1 MSREGYGEV
10 IPYAIRGAYPGEHK
24 SAAPAAGKHEG
35 EKTMKI
41 GFFGVGH
48 MGGPMAINLVKA
60 GHEVVVFDLVPELL
74 NGVVEAG
81 AKGANS
87 PEEAVREAE
96 VVISMLPSAAAVRGL
111 YVGEAGVLP
120 HIDKNALIIDC
131 STIDADTARD
141 VAGIA
146 KQQGRV
152 MIDAPVSGGVGGAKA
167 GTLTF
172 ICGGSEAAIERARP
186 VLDCMGGQVFR
197 AGDSGAGQL
206 AKICNNMLLAIH
218 MIGTAEALQMG
229 ADHGLDPAVLSDI
242 MKASSGDNWS
252 LDKYNPWPG
261 VMENVPA
268 SNEYEGG
275 FAVKL
280 MNKDLGLALQAALS
294 TQSAT
299 PMGNLAKSLYA
310 AHGNHGYAE
319 KDFSSIQKFFRH
331 KKT

>member
-1 MSREGYGEV
+1 
-10 IPYAIRGAYPGEHK
+10 
-24 SAAPAAGKHEG
+24 
-35 EKTMKI
+35 MKI

-48 MGGPMAINLVKA
+48 MGGPMAANLVKA
-60 GHEVVVFDLVPELL
+60 GHEVIAFDLVPELL
-74 NGVVEAG
+74 NAAVEQG
-81 AKGANS
+81 AKAADSAAQAVQGAD
-87 PEEAVREAE
+87 
-96 VVISMLPSAAAVRGL
+96 VVISMLPSAGAVRDL
-111 YVGEAGVLP
+111 YLGEAGVLK
-120 HIDKNALIIDC
+120 HIDASALIIDC
-131 STIDADTARD
+131 STIDADTARE
-141 VAGIA
+141 VAAIA
-146 KQQGRV
+146 KEQGRV

-172 ICGGSEAAIERARP
+172 ICGGQEEAIDRARP
-186 VLDCMGGQVFR
+186 VLECMGAQVFR
-197 AGDSGAGQL
+197 AGDNGAGQL

-229 ADHGLDPAVLSDI
+229 ADHGLDPAVLSAI

-294 TQSAT
+294 SQSAT

-319 KDFSSIQKFFRH
+319 KDFSSIQRFFRH
-331 KKT
+331 KE

>member
-1 MSREGYGEV
+1 MN
-10 IPYAIRGAYPGEHK
+10 
-24 SAAPAAGKHEG
+24 
-35 EKTMKI
+35 I

-48 MGGPMAINLVKA
+48 MGGPMAANLVKA
-60 GHEVVVFDLVPELL
+60 GHEVAAFDLVPALL
-74 NGVVEAG
+74 AAAVNDGVKAAESA
-81 AKGANS
+81 A
-87 PEEAVREAE
+87 EAVQGAD
-96 VVISMLPSAAAVRGL
+96 VSVSMLPSAAAVRGL
-111 YVGEAGVLP
+111 YLGARDREDGGVLQ
-120 HIDKNALIIDC
+120 HIDKSALIIDC

-146 KQQGRV
+146 REQGRV

-172 ICGGSEAAIERARP
+172 ICGGESDAIERARP
-186 VLDCMGGQVFR
+186 VLECMGAQVFR
-197 AGDSGAGQL
+197 AGDNGAGQL

-229 ADHGLDPAVLSDI
+229 ADHGLDPAVLSEI

-261 VMENVPA
+261 VMENVP
-268 SNEYEGG
+268 SSKDYEGG

-310 AHGNHGYAE
+310 AHGNHGYSE
-319 KDFSSIQKFFRH
+319 KDFSSIQRFFRH
-331 KKT
+331 KE

>member
-1 MSREGYGEV
+1 
-10 IPYAIRGAYPGEHK
+10 
-24 SAAPAAGKHEG
+24 
-35 EKTMKI
+35 MKI

-48 MGGPMAINLVKA
+48 MGGPMAANLVKA
-60 GHEVVVFDLVPELL
+60 GHEVVAFDLVPELL
-74 NGVVEAG
+74 KAAVEQG
-81 AKGANS
+81 AKAADSAAQAVQGAD
-87 PEEAVREAE
+87 
-96 VVISMLPSAAAVRGL
+96 VVISMLPSAGAVRGL
-111 YVGEAGVLP
+111 YLGEAGVLK
-120 HIDKNALIIDC
+120 HIDASALIIDC
-131 STIDADTARD
+131 STIDADTARE
-141 VAGIA
+141 VAAIA
-146 KQQGRV
+146 KEQGRV

-172 ICGGSEAAIERARP
+172 ICGGQEEAIDRARP
-186 VLDCMGGQVFR
+186 VLECMGAQVFR
-197 AGDSGAGQL
+197 AGDNGAGQL

-229 ADHGLDPAVLSDI
+229 ADHGLDPAVLSEI

-294 TQSAT
+294 SQSAT

-319 KDFSSIQKFFRH
+319 KDFSSIQRFFDTRSRA
-331 KKT
+331 

>member
-1 MSREGYGEV
+1 
-10 IPYAIRGAYPGEHK
+10 
-24 SAAPAAGKHEG
+24 
-35 EKTMKI
+35 MKI

-48 MGGPMAINLVKA
+48 MGGPMAENLVKA
-60 GHEVVVFDLVPELL
+60 GHEVTAFDLVPELL
-74 NGVVEAG
+74 KTAVEQG
-81 AKGANS
+81 AKAADSAAQTVQG
-87 PEEAVREAE
+87 AE
-96 VVISMLPSAAAVRGL
+96 VVISMLPSAGAVRGL
-111 YVGEAGVLP
+111 YLGEDGVLR
-120 HIDKNALIIDC
+120 HIDPSALIIDC

-146 KQQGRV
+146 KEQGRV

-167 GTLTF
+167 GSLTF
-172 ICGGSEAAIERARP
+172 ICGGETQAIDQARP
-186 VLDCMGGQVFR
+186 VLECMGAQVFR
-197 AGDSGAGQL
+197 AGDNGAGQL

-261 VMENVPA
+261 VMENVP
-268 SNEYEGG
+268 SSKDYEGG

-294 TQSAT
+294 SQSAT

-310 AHGNHGYAE
+310 AHGNHGYSD
-319 KDFSSIQKFFRH
+319 KDFSSIQRFFRH
-331 KKT
+331 KERNE

>member
-1 MSREGYGEV
+1 
-10 IPYAIRGAYPGEHK
+10 
-24 SAAPAAGKHEG
+24 
-35 EKTMKI
+35 MKI

-48 MGGPMAINLVKA
+48 MGGPMAANLVKA
-60 GHEVVVFDLVPELL
+60 GHEVIAFDLVHELL
-74 NGVVEAG
+74 KAAVEQG
-81 AKGANS
+81 AKAADSAAQAVQGAD
-87 PEEAVREAE
+87 
-96 VVISMLPSAAAVRGL
+96 VVISMLPSAGAVRGL
-111 YVGEAGVLP
+111 YLGEAGVLK
-120 HIDKNALIIDC
+120 HIDASALIIDC
-131 STIDADTARD
+131 STIDADTARE
-141 VAGIA
+141 VAAIA
-146 KQQGRV
+146 KEQGRM

-172 ICGGSEAAIERARP
+172 ICGGQEEAIDRARP
-186 VLDCMGGQVFR
+186 VLECMGAQVFR
-197 AGDSGAGQL
+197 AGDNGAGQL

-229 ADHGLDPAVLSDI
+229 ADHGLDPAVLSEI

-294 TQSAT
+294 SQSAT

-319 KDFSSIQKFFRH
+319 KDFSSIQRFFRH
-331 KKT
+331 KE

>member
-1 MSREGYGEV
+1 
-10 IPYAIRGAYPGEHK
+10 
-24 SAAPAAGKHEG
+24 
-35 EKTMKI
+35 MKI

-48 MGGPMAINLVKA
+48 MGGPMAANLVKA
-60 GHEVVVFDLVPELL
+60 GHDVTAFDLVPALL
-74 NGVVEAG
+74 AAAVNDGVKAAESAADAV
-81 AKGANS
+81 KG
-87 PEEAVREAE
+87 AE
-96 VVISMLPSAAAVRGL
+96 VVLSMLPSAGAVRGL
-111 YVGEAGVLP
+111 YLGGQNREEGGVLQ
-120 HIDKNALIIDC
+120 HIDNSALIIDC
-131 STIDADTARD
+131 STIDADTARE

-146 KQQGRV
+146 KAQGRA

-172 ICGGSEAAIERARP
+172 ICGGPEADIDHARP
-186 VLDCMGGQVFR
+186 VLECMGAQVFR
-197 AGDSGAGQL
+197 AGDNGAGQL

-229 ADHGLDPAVLSDI
+229 VDHGLDPAVLSEI

-261 VMENVPA
+261 VMEGVPA
-268 SNEYEGG
+268 SKEYDGG

-319 KDFSSIQKFFRH
+319 KDFSSIQRFFWH
-331 KKT
+331 KNAEQK

>member
-1 MSREGYGEV
+1 
-10 IPYAIRGAYPGEHK
+10 
-24 SAAPAAGKHEG
+24 
-35 EKTMKI
+35 MKI

-48 MGGPMAINLVKA
+48 MGGPMAANLVKA
-60 GHEVVVFDLVPELL
+60 GHEVVAFDLVPELL
-74 NGVVEAG
+74 QAAVKDG
-81 AKGANS
+81 AKEAASAG
-87 PEEAVREAE
+87 EAVQGAE
-96 VVISMLPSAAAVRGL
+96 VVVSMLPSAGAVRGL
-111 YVGEAGVLP
+111 YLGARDREDGGVLP
-120 HIDKNALIIDC
+120 HIDKSALIIDC

-141 VAGIA
+141 VAAIA
-146 KQQGRV
+146 REQGRV

-172 ICGGSEAAIERARP
+172 ICGGPSDAIDRARP
-186 VLDCMGGQVFR
+186 VLECMGAQVFR
-197 AGDSGAGQL
+197 AGDNGAGQL

-229 ADHGLDPAVLSDI
+229 VDHGLDPAVLSEI

-261 VMENVPA
+261 VMENVP
-268 SNEYEGG
+268 SSKDYEGG

-310 AHGNHGYAE
+310 AHGNHGYSE
-319 KDFSSIQKFFRH
+319 KDFSSIQRFFRH
-331 KKT
+331 KESN

>member
-1 MSREGYGEV
+1 
-10 IPYAIRGAYPGEHK
+10 
-24 SAAPAAGKHEG
+24 
-35 EKTMKI
+35 MKI

-48 MGGPMAINLVKA
+48 MGGPMAANLVKA
-60 GHEVVVFDLVPELL
+60 GHEVTVFDLVPELL
-74 NGVVEAG
+74 QAAVNDG
-81 AKGANS
+81 ASAAS
-87 PEEAVREAE
+87 SAAEAVRDAD
-96 VVISMLPSAAAVRGL
+96 VVVSMLPSAAAVRGL
-111 YVGEAGVLP
+111 YLGDDGVLP
-120 HIDKNALIIDC
+120 HIDTRALIIDC

-141 VAGIA
+141 VASIA
-146 KQQGRV
+146 HQQDRL

-172 ICGGSEAAIERARP
+172 ICGGPEAAIERARP
-186 VLDCMGGQVFR
+186 VLECMGAQVFR
-197 AGDSGAGQL
+197 AGDNGAGQL

-229 ADHGLDPAVLSDI
+229 VDHGLDPAVLSEI

-261 VMENVPA
+261 VMETVPA

-280 MNKDLGLALQAALS
+280 MNKDLGLAMQAALN

-310 AHGNHGYAE
+310 AHGNHGYSD
-319 KDFSSIQKFFRH
+319 KDFSSIQRFFRH
-331 KKT
+331 KRD

>member
-1 MSREGYGEV
+1 
-10 IPYAIRGAYPGEHK
+10 
-24 SAAPAAGKHEG
+24 
-35 EKTMKI
+35 MKI

-48 MGGPMAINLVKA
+48 MGGPMAANLVKA
-60 GHEVVVFDLVPELL
+60 GHEVIAFDLVHELL
-74 NGVVEAG
+74 KAAVEQG
-81 AKGANS
+81 AKAADSAAQAVQGAD
-87 PEEAVREAE
+87 
-96 VVISMLPSAAAVRGL
+96 VVISMLPSAGAVRGL
-111 YVGEAGVLP
+111 YLGEAGVLK
-120 HIDKNALIIDC
+120 HIDASALIIDC
-131 STIDADTARD
+131 STIDADTARE
-141 VAGIA
+141 VAAIA
-146 KQQGRV
+146 KEQGRM

-172 ICGGSEAAIERARP
+172 ICGGQEEAIDRARP
-186 VLDCMGGQVFR
+186 VLECMGAQVFR
-197 AGDSGAGQL
+197 AGDNGAGQL

-229 ADHGLDPAVLSDI
+229 ADHGLDPAVLSEI

-268 SNEYEGG
+268 SNEYQGG

-294 TQSAT
+294 SQSAT

-319 KDFSSIQKFFRH
+319 KDFSSIQRFFRH
-331 KKT
+331 KE

>member
-1 MSREGYGEV
+1 
-10 IPYAIRGAYPGEHK
+10 
-24 SAAPAAGKHEG
+24 
-35 EKTMKI
+35 MKI

-48 MGGPMAINLVKA
+48 MGGPMAANLVKA
-60 GHEVVVFDLVPELL
+60 GHEVAAFDLVPALL
-74 NGVVEAG
+74 AAAVNDGVKAAESA
-81 AKGANS
+81 A
-87 PEEAVREAE
+87 EAVQGAD
-96 VVISMLPSAAAVRGL
+96 VIVSMLPSAAAVRGL
-111 YVGEAGVLP
+111 YLGARDREGGGVLQ
-120 HIDKNALIIDC
+120 HIDKSALIIDC

-146 KQQGRV
+146 REQGRV

-172 ICGGSEAAIERARP
+172 ICGGESDAIERARP
-186 VLDCMGGQVFR
+186 VLECMGAQVFR
-197 AGDSGAGQL
+197 AGDNGAGQL

-229 ADHGLDPAVLSDI
+229 ADHGLDPAVLSEI

-261 VMENVPA
+261 VMENVP
-268 SNEYEGG
+268 SSKDYEGG

-310 AHGNHGYAE
+310 AHGNHGYSE
-319 KDFSSIQKFFRH
+319 KDFSSIQRFFRH
-331 KKT
+331 KDESN

>member
-1 MSREGYGEV
+1 
-10 IPYAIRGAYPGEHK
+10 
-24 SAAPAAGKHEG
+24 
-35 EKTMKI
+35 MKI

-48 MGGPMAINLVKA
+48 MGGPMAANLVKA
-60 GHEVVVFDLVPELL
+60 GHEVIAFDLVPELL
-74 NGVVEAG
+74 NAAVEQG
-81 AKGANS
+81 AKAADSAAQAVQGAD
-87 PEEAVREAE
+87 
-96 VVISMLPSAAAVRGL
+96 VVISMLPSAGAVRGL
-111 YVGEAGVLP
+111 YLGEAGVLK
-120 HIDKNALIIDC
+120 HIDACGLIIDC
-131 STIDADTARD
+131 STIDADTARE
-141 VAGIA
+141 VAAIA
-146 KQQGRV
+146 KEQGRV

-172 ICGGSEAAIERARP
+172 ICGGQEEAIDRARP
-186 VLDCMGGQVFR
+186 VLECMGAQVFR
-197 AGDSGAGQL
+197 AGDNGAGQL

-229 ADHGLDPAVLSDI
+229 ADHGLDPAVLSEI

-294 TQSAT
+294 SQSAT

-319 KDFSSIQKFFRH
+319 KDFSSIQRFFRH
-331 KKT
+331 KE

>member
-1 MSREGYGEV
+1 
-10 IPYAIRGAYPGEHK
+10 
-24 SAAPAAGKHEG
+24 
-35 EKTMKI
+35 MKI
-41 GFFGVGH
+41 GFIGLGN
-48 MGGPMAINLVKA
+48 MGGPMAANLVKA
-60 GHEVVVFDLVPELL
+60 GHEVAAFDLVPALL
-74 NGVVEAG
+74 AAAVNDGVKAAESA
-81 AKGANS
+81 A
-87 PEEAVREAE
+87 EAVQGAD
-96 VVISMLPSAAAVRGL
+96 VIVSMLPSAAAVRGL
-111 YVGEAGVLP
+111 YLGARDREDGGVLQ
-120 HIDKNALIIDC
+120 HIDKSALIIDC

-146 KQQGRV
+146 REQGRV

-172 ICGGSEAAIERARP
+172 ICGGESDAIERARP
-186 VLDCMGGQVFR
+186 VLECMGAQVFR
-197 AGDSGAGQL
+197 AGDNGAGQL

-229 ADHGLDPAVLSDI
+229 ADHGLDPAVLSEI

-261 VMENVPA
+261 VMENVP
-268 SNEYEGG
+268 SSKDYEGG

-310 AHGNHGYAE
+310 AHGNHGYSE
-319 KDFSSIQKFFRH
+319 KDFSSIQRFFRH
-331 KKT
+331 KE

>member
-1 MSREGYGEV
+1 
-10 IPYAIRGAYPGEHK
+10 
-24 SAAPAAGKHEG
+24 
-35 EKTMKI
+35 MKI

-48 MGGPMAINLVKA
+48 MGGPMAANLVKA
-60 GHEVVVFDLVPELL
+60 GHEVTDFDLVPELL
-74 NGVVEAG
+74 QAAVNDG
-81 AKGANS
+81 ASAAS
-87 PEEAVREAE
+87 SAAEAVRDAD
-96 VVISMLPSAAAVRGL
+96 VVVSMLPSAAAVRGL
-111 YVGEAGVLP
+111 YLGGDGVLP
-120 HIDKNALIIDC
+120 HIDTRALIIDC

-141 VAGIA
+141 VASIA
-146 KQQGRV
+146 HQQDRL

-172 ICGGSEAAIERARP
+172 ICGGPEAAIERARP
-186 VLDCMGGQVFR
+186 VLECMGAQVFR
-197 AGDSGAGQL
+197 AGDNGAGQL

-229 ADHGLDPAVLSDI
+229 VDHGLDPAVLSEI

-261 VMENVPA
+261 VMETVPA

-280 MNKDLGLALQAALS
+280 MNKDLGLAMQAALS

-310 AHGNHGYAE
+310 AHGNHGYSD
-319 KDFSSIQKFFRH
+319 KDFSSIQRFFRH
-331 KKT
+331 KRD

>member
-1 MSREGYGEV
+1 
-10 IPYAIRGAYPGEHK
+10 
-24 SAAPAAGKHEG
+24 
-35 EKTMKI
+35 MKI

-48 MGGPMAINLVKA
+48 MGGPMAANLVKA
-60 GHEVVVFDLVPELL
+60 GHEVVAFDLMPALL
-74 NGVVEAG
+74 ETVVQEGAKAASSAVEAVAG
-81 AKGANS
+81 
-87 PEEAVREAE
+87 VD
-96 VVISMLPSAAAVRGL
+96 VVVSMLPSAGAVRGL
-111 YVGEAGVLP
+111 YLGGQDKVDGGVLP
-120 HIDKNALIIDC
+120 HIDKSALIIDC

-141 VAGIA
+141 VAAIA
-146 KQQGRV
+146 REQGRV

-172 ICGGSEAAIERARP
+172 ICGGPEDAIDRARP
-186 VLDCMGGQVFR
+186 VLECMGAQVFR
-197 AGDSGAGQL
+197 AGDNGAGQL

-261 VMENVPA
+261 VMENVP
-268 SNEYEGG
+268 SSKDYEGG

-280 MNKDLGLALQAALS
+280 MNKDLGLALQAGLS

-310 AHGNHGYAE
+310 AHGNHGYSD
-319 KDFSSIQKFFRH
+319 KDFSSIQAFFRH
-331 KKT
+331 DDD

>member
-1 MSREGYGEV
+1 
-10 IPYAIRGAYPGEHK
+10 
-24 SAAPAAGKHEG
+24 
-35 EKTMKI
+35 MKI

-48 MGGPMAINLVKA
+48 MGGPMAANLVKA
-60 GHEVVVFDLVPELL
+60 GHEVIAFDLVPELL
-74 NGVVEAG
+74 NAAVEQG
-81 AKGANS
+81 AKAADSAAQAVQGAD
-87 PEEAVREAE
+87 
-96 VVISMLPSAAAVRGL
+96 VVISMLPSAGAVRDL
-111 YVGEAGVLP
+111 YLGEAGVLK
-120 HIDKNALIIDC
+120 HIDASALIIDC
-131 STIDADTARD
+131 STIDADTARE
-141 VAGIA
+141 VAAIA
-146 KQQGRV
+146 KEQGRV

-172 ICGGSEAAIERARP
+172 ICGGQEEAIDRARP
-186 VLDCMGGQVFR
+186 VLECMGAQVFR
-197 AGDSGAGQL
+197 AGDNGAGQL

-229 ADHGLDPAVLSDI
+229 ADHGLDPAVLSEI

-294 TQSAT
+294 SQSAT
-299 PMGNLAKSLYA
+299 PMGNLAKSLYV

-319 KDFSSIQKFFRH
+319 KDFSSIQRFFLH
-331 KKT
+331 KE

>member
-1 MSREGYGEV
+1 
-10 IPYAIRGAYPGEHK
+10 
-24 SAAPAAGKHEG
+24 
-35 EKTMKI
+35 MKI

-48 MGGPMAINLVKA
+48 MGGPMAANLVKA
-60 GHEVVVFDLVPELL
+60 GHEVVAFDLMPALL
-74 NGVVEAG
+74 ETVVQEG
-81 AKGANS
+81 AKAAS
-87 PEEAVREAE
+87 SAVDAVAGVD
-96 VVISMLPSAAAVRGL
+96 VVVSMLPSAGAVRGL
-111 YVGEAGVLP
+111 YLGGQDKVEEGVLS
-120 HIDKNALIIDC
+120 HIDKSALIIDC

-141 VAGIA
+141 VAAIA
-146 KQQGRV
+146 QEQGRV

-172 ICGGSEAAIERARP
+172 ICGGPEDAIDRARP
-186 VLDCMGGQVFR
+186 VLECMGAQVFR
-197 AGDSGAGQL
+197 AGDNGAGQL

-261 VMENVPA
+261 VMENVP
-268 SNEYEGG
+268 SSKDYEGG

-280 MNKDLGLALQAALS
+280 MNKDLGLALQAGLS

-319 KDFSSIQKFFRH
+319 KDFSSIQRFFRH
-331 KKT
+331 KESKESN

>member
-1 MSREGYGEV
+1 
-10 IPYAIRGAYPGEHK
+10 
-24 SAAPAAGKHEG
+24 
-35 EKTMKI
+35 MKI

-48 MGGPMAINLVKA
+48 MGSPMAANLVKA
-60 GHEVVVFDLVPELL
+60 GHEVIAFDLVPELL
-74 NGVVEAG
+74 NAAVEQG
-81 AKGANS
+81 AKAADSAAQAVQGAD
-87 PEEAVREAE
+87 
-96 VVISMLPSAAAVRGL
+96 VVISMLPSAGAVRGL
-111 YVGEAGVLP
+111 YLGEAGVLK
-120 HIDKNALIIDC
+120 HIDASALIIDC
-131 STIDADTARD
+131 STIDADTARE
-141 VAGIA
+141 VAAIA
-146 KQQGRV
+146 KEQGRV

-172 ICGGSEAAIERARP
+172 ICGGQEEAIDRARP
-186 VLDCMGGQVFR
+186 VLECMGAQVFR
-197 AGDSGAGQL
+197 AGDNGAGQL

-229 ADHGLDPAVLSDI
+229 ADHGLDPAVLSEI

-294 TQSAT
+294 SQSAT

-319 KDFSSIQKFFRH
+319 KVFSSIQRFFRH
-331 KKT
+331 KE

>member
-1 MSREGYGEV
+1 
-10 IPYAIRGAYPGEHK
+10 
-24 SAAPAAGKHEG
+24 
-35 EKTMKI
+35 MKI

-48 MGGPMAINLVKA
+48 MGGPMAANLVKA
-60 GHEVVVFDLVPELL
+60 GHEVTVFDLVPELL
-74 NGVVEAG
+74 QAAVNDG
-81 AKGANS
+81 ASAAS
-87 PEEAVREAE
+87 SAAEAVRDAD
-96 VVISMLPSAAAVRGL
+96 VVVSMLPSAAAVRGL
-111 YVGEAGVLP
+111 YLGGDGVLP
-120 HIDKNALIIDC
+120 HIDTRALIIDC

-141 VAGIA
+141 VASIA
-146 KQQGRV
+146 HQQDRL

-172 ICGGSEAAIERARP
+172 ICGGPEAAIERARP
-186 VLDCMGGQVFR
+186 VLECMGAQVFR
-197 AGDSGAGQL
+197 AGDNGAGQL

-229 ADHGLDPAVLSDI
+229 VDHGLDPAVLSEI

-261 VMENVPA
+261 VMETVPA

-280 MNKDLGLALQAALS
+280 MNKDLGLAMQAALS

-310 AHGNHGYAE
+310 AHGNHGYSD
-319 KDFSSIQKFFRH
+319 KDFSSIQRFFRH
-331 KKT
+331 KRD

>member
-1 MSREGYGEV
+1 
-10 IPYAIRGAYPGEHK
+10 
-24 SAAPAAGKHEG
+24 
-35 EKTMKI
+35 MKI

-48 MGGPMAINLVKA
+48 MGGPMAANLVKA
-60 GHEVVVFDLVPELL
+60 RHEVAAFDLVPALL
-74 NGVVEAG
+74 AAAVNDGVKAAESA
-81 AKGANS
+81 A
-87 PEEAVREAE
+87 EAVQGAD
-96 VVISMLPSAAAVRGL
+96 VIVSMLPSAAAVRGL
-111 YVGEAGVLP
+111 YLGARDREDGGVLQ
-120 HIDKNALIIDC
+120 HIDKSALIIDC

-146 KQQGRV
+146 REQGRV

-172 ICGGSEAAIERARP
+172 ICGGESDAIERARP
-186 VLDCMGGQVFR
+186 VLECMGAQVFR
-197 AGDSGAGQL
+197 AGENGAGQL

-229 ADHGLDPAVLSDI
+229 ADHGLDPAVLSEI

-261 VMENVPA
+261 VMENVP
-268 SNEYEGG
+268 SSKDYEGG

-310 AHGNHGYAE
+310 AHGNHGYSE
-319 KDFSSIQKFFRH
+319 KDFSSIQRFFRH
-331 KKT
+331 KE

>member
-1 MSREGYGEV
+1 
-10 IPYAIRGAYPGEHK
+10 
-24 SAAPAAGKHEG
+24 
-35 EKTMKI
+35 MKI

-48 MGGPMAINLVKA
+48 MGGPMAANLVKA
-60 GHEVVVFDLVPELL
+60 GHEVIAFDLVPELL
-74 NGVVEAG
+74 NAAVEQG
-81 AKGANS
+81 AKAADSAAQAVQGAD
-87 PEEAVREAE
+87 
-96 VVISMLPSAAAVRGL
+96 VVISMLPSAGAVRGL
-111 YVGEAGVLP
+111 YLGEAGVLK
-120 HIDKNALIIDC
+120 HIDASALIIDC
-131 STIDADTARD
+131 STIDADTARE
-141 VAGIA
+141 VAAIA
-146 KQQGRV
+146 KEQGRV

-172 ICGGSEAAIERARP
+172 ICGGQEEAIDRART
-186 VLDCMGGQVFR
+186 VLECMGAQVFR
-197 AGDSGAGQL
+197 AGDNGAGQL

-229 ADHGLDPAVLSDI
+229 ADHGLDPAVLSEI

-294 TQSAT
+294 SQSAT

-319 KDFSSIQKFFRH
+319 KDFSSIQRFFRH
-331 KKT
+331 KE

>member
-1 MSREGYGEV
+1 
-10 IPYAIRGAYPGEHK
+10 
-24 SAAPAAGKHEG
+24 
-35 EKTMKI
+35 MKI

-48 MGGPMAINLVKA
+48 MGGPMAANLVKA
-60 GHEVVVFDLVPELL
+60 GHEVAAFDLVPALL
-74 NGVVEAG
+74 AAAVNDGVKAAESA
-81 AKGANS
+81 A
-87 PEEAVREAE
+87 EAVQGAD
-96 VVISMLPSAAAVRGL
+96 VIVSMLPSAAAVRGL
-111 YVGEAGVLP
+111 YLGARDREDGGVLQ
-120 HIDKNALIIDC
+120 HIDKSALIIDC

-146 KQQGRV
+146 REQGRV

-172 ICGGSEAAIERARP
+172 ICGGESDAIERARP
-186 VLDCMGGQVFR
+186 VLECMGAQVFR
-197 AGDSGAGQL
+197 AGDNGAGQL

-229 ADHGLDPAVLSDI
+229 ADHGLDPAVLSEI

-261 VMENVPA
+261 VMENVP
-268 SNEYEGG
+268 SSKDYEGG

-310 AHGNHGYAE
+310 AHGNHGYSE
-319 KDFSSIQKFFRH
+319 KDFSSIQRFFATRS
-331 KKT
+331 KAVNSE

>member
-1 MSREGYGEV
+1 
-10 IPYAIRGAYPGEHK
+10 
-24 SAAPAAGKHEG
+24 
-35 EKTMKI
+35 MKI

-48 MGGPMAINLVKA
+48 MGGPMAANLVKA
-60 GHEVVVFDLVPELL
+60 GHEVTAFDLVPELL
-74 NGVVEAG
+74 KTAVEQG
-81 AKGANS
+81 AKAADS
-87 PEEAVREAE
+87 AAQAVQGAE
-96 VVISMLPSAAAVRGL
+96 VVISMLPSAGAVRGL
-111 YVGEAGVLP
+111 YLGEDGVLR
-120 HIDKNALIIDC
+120 HIGPSALIIDC

-146 KQQGRV
+146 KEQGRV

-167 GTLTF
+167 GSLTF
-172 ICGGSEAAIERARP
+172 ICGGETQAIDQARP
-186 VLDCMGGQVFR
+186 VLECMGAQVFR
-197 AGDSGAGQL
+197 AGDNGAGQL

-261 VMENVPA
+261 VMENVP
-268 SNEYEGG
+268 SSKDYEGG

-294 TQSAT
+294 SQSAT

-310 AHGNHGYAE
+310 AHGNHGYSD
-319 KDFSSIQKFFRH
+319 KDFSSIQRFFRH
-331 KKT
+331 KERNE

>member
-1 MSREGYGEV
+1 
-10 IPYAIRGAYPGEHK
+10 
-24 SAAPAAGKHEG
+24 
-35 EKTMKI
+35 MKI

-48 MGGPMAINLVKA
+48 MGGPMAANLVKA
-60 GHEVVVFDLVPELL
+60 GHEVAAFDLVPALL
-74 NGVVEAG
+74 AAAVNDGVKAAESA
-81 AKGANS
+81 A
-87 PEEAVREAE
+87 EAVQGAD
-96 VVISMLPSAAAVRGL
+96 VIVSMLPSAAAVRGL
-111 YVGEAGVLP
+111 YLGARDREGGGVLQ
-120 HIDKNALIIDC
+120 HIDKSALIIDC

-146 KQQGRV
+146 REQGRV

-172 ICGGSEAAIERARP
+172 ICGGESDAIERARP
-186 VLDCMGGQVFR
+186 VLECMGAQVFR
-197 AGDSGAGQL
+197 AGDNGAGQL

-229 ADHGLDPAVLSDI
+229 ADHGLDPAVLSEI

-261 VMENVPA
+261 VMENVP
-268 SNEYEGG
+268 SSKDYEGG

-310 AHGNHGYAE
+310 AHGNHGYSE
-319 KDFSSIQKFFRH
+319 KDFSSIQRFFATRS
-331 KKT
+331 KAVNSE

>member
-1 MSREGYGEV
+1 
-10 IPYAIRGAYPGEHK
+10 
-24 SAAPAAGKHEG
+24 
-35 EKTMKI
+35 MKI

-48 MGGPMAINLVKA
+48 MGGPMAANLVKA
-60 GHEVVVFDLVPELL
+60 GHEVTAFDLVPALL
-74 NGVVEAG
+74 AAAVNDGVQAAESAVEAVQG
-81 AKGANS
+81 ADII
-87 PEEAVREAE
+87 V
-96 VVISMLPSAAAVRGL
+96 SMLPSAGAVRGL
-111 YVGEAGVLP
+111 YLGDEGVLS
-120 HIDKNALIIDC
+120 HIDKRALIIDC

-141 VAGIA
+141 VAAIA
-146 KQQGRV
+146 REQGRV

-172 ICGGSEAAIERARP
+172 ICGGPEGAIERARP
-186 VLDCMGGQVFR
+186 VLECMGAQVFR

-229 ADHGLDPAVLSDI
+229 VDHGLDPAVLSDI

-261 VMENVPA
+261 VMDNVPA
-268 SNEYEGG
+268 AKGYEGG

-280 MNKDLGLALQAALS
+280 MNKDLGLALQAGLS

-310 AHGNHGYAE
+310 THGNHGYSD
-319 KDFSSIQKFFRH
+319 KDFSSIQAFFRH
-331 KKT
+331 DDD